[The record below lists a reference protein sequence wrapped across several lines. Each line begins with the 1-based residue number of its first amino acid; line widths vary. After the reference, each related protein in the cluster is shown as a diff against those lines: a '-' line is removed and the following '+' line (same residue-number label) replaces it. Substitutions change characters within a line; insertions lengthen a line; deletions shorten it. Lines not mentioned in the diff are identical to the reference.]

1 MADEIEVPPDATPAE
16 GVPLP
21 VAGTVAG
28 IAMQGSGTDIPF
40 EATPPPPD
48 PPERPKRDG
57 TLVERATLAAFWN
70 AAFLPLKLIV
80 KLLASIVIVRA
91 LGLDRFGVVTQLQA
105 LLGTLGMISDLGL
118 ERALPRF
125 IPEFEMTGGRAG
137 LSRLLRNVSLL
148 KGLTLVPFVLALV
161 LFPDFFITQFN
172 IATERA
178 RIVGERGP
186 DYGPLLLGMVA
197 LMLVLGAAS
206 DVSIQVLYAYF
217 RQKMTNALDILN
229 ALLIPGLQAVLVG
242 LFQLGVFGA
251 LVALLI
257 GTAVSVVVSLR
268 LMFRALGDERLGLRK
283 VTQRAPK
290 AGPAPNG
297 RTPRRPSTRSVWQR
311 FTAYSGMMYVMTLSS
326 ALYDQ
331 SFVVLALGLL
341 ITDNV
346 RLATEV
352 ALIGLAFKFVRQLLQ
367 ALVVPLTGVQTPLFA
382 RLYAEDRLDGLRTA
396 YASLTRFLILVLLPA
411 GAGLIIMT
419 RNLLVLLYLQP
430 GKGVVLPPEALP
442 AAVAAC
448 AILTIGLFGE
458 SMISIALNVLMV
470 YEDYQAVLIAR
481 AFALLSIPLL
491 IVLEP
496 SLGVVGVAAAVSIAA
511 LSSRFVA
518 LVFGLRR
525 LGLEFPLAF
534 LGRVA
539 LATLPI
545 LVVIGPL
552 ALLLPDAP
560 PKIPSVEWVGLAF
573 ANGVL
578 VLAAIFLFW
587 LVFRRLGGLL
597 AEDKQRFA
605 GMRLPGIKLLLRYM

>member
-40 EATPPPPD
+40 EATPPPE
-48 PPERPKRDG
+48 PPERPRRDG

-80 KLLASIVIVRA
+80 KLLASIVVVRVLTRA
-91 LGLDRFGVVTQLQA
+91 DFTVVTQLQA

-125 IPEFEMTGGRAG
+125 IPEFEMADGRAG
-137 LSRLLRNVSLL
+137 LSRLLRNVSLV
-148 KGLTLVPFVLALV
+148 KALTMVPFVLSLV
-161 LFPDFFITQFN
+161 LFPDFFTTQFH
-172 IATERA
+172 IETASA
-178 RIVGERGP
+178 RIMGQRGP
-186 DYGPLLLGMVA
+186 DYDPFLLGMIA
-197 LMLVLGAAS
+197 AMLVLGAAS

-229 ALLIPGLQAVLVG
+229 ALLIPGLQALLVG
-242 LFQLGVFGA
+242 VFKLSVFGA
-251 LVALLI
+251 LVALLV
-257 GTAVSVVVSLR
+257 GTAVSVVLSLR

-283 VTQRAPK
+283 VAHRPPK

-311 FTAYSGMMYVMTLSS
+311 FTAYSAMMYVMTLSS

-331 SFVVLALGLL
+331 SLVVLALGLL

-382 RLYAEDRLDGLRTA
+382 RLYAEGRLDGLQTA

-411 GAGLIIMT
+411 GVGLIIMS

-430 GKGVVLPPEALP
+430 NKTNVLPPDQLA
-442 AAVAAC
+442 AAVTAC

-496 SLGVVGVAAAVSIAA
+496 PFGVVGVAAAVSIAA

-518 LVFGLRR
+518 LIFGLRR
-525 LGLEFPLAF
+525 LELQFPLAF

-560 PKIPSVEWVGLAF
+560 PKIPSLEWFMLGF
-573 ANGVL
+573 ANAGL
-578 VLAAIFLFW
+578 VLAAVFLFW

>member
-40 EATPPPPD
+40 EATPPPE
-48 PPERPKRDG
+48 PPERPRRDG

-80 KLLASIVIVRA
+80 KLLASIVVVRVLTRA
-91 LGLDRFGVVTQLQA
+91 DFTVVTQLQA

-125 IPEFEMTGGRAG
+125 IPEFEMADGRAG
-137 LSRLLRNVSLL
+137 LSRLLRNVSLV
-148 KGLTLVPFVLALV
+148 KALTMVPFVLSLV
-161 LFPDFFITQFN
+161 LFPDFFTTQFH
-172 IATERA
+172 IETASA
-178 RIVGERGP
+178 RIMGQRGP
-186 DYGPLLLGMVA
+186 DYDPFLLGMIA
-197 LMLVLGAAS
+197 AMLVLGAAS

-229 ALLIPGLQAVLVG
+229 ALLIPGLQALLVG
-242 LFQLGVFGA
+242 VFKLSVFGA
-251 LVALLI
+251 LVALLV
-257 GTAVSVVVSLR
+257 GTAVSVVLSLR

-283 VTQRAPK
+283 VTHRPPK
-290 AGPAPNG
+290 AEPAPNG

-311 FTAYSGMMYVMTLSS
+311 FTAYSAMMYVMTLSS

-331 SFVVLALGLL
+331 SLVVLALGLL

-382 RLYAEDRLDGLRTA
+382 RLYAEGRLDGLQTA

-411 GAGLIIMT
+411 GVGLIIMS

-430 GKGVVLPPEALP
+430 NKTNVLPPDQLA
-442 AAVAAC
+442 AAVTAC

-496 SLGVVGVAAAVSIAA
+496 PFGVVGVAAAVSIAA

-518 LVFGLRR
+518 LIFGLRR
-525 LGLEFPLAF
+525 LGLQFPLAF

-560 PKIPSVEWVGLAF
+560 PKIPSLEWFMLGF
-573 ANGVL
+573 ANAGL
-578 VLAAIFLFW
+578 VLAAVFLFW

>member
-1 MADEIEVPPDATPAE
+1 V
-16 GVPLP
+16 
-21 VAGTVAG
+21 
-28 IAMQGSGTDIPF
+28 
-40 EATPPPPD
+40 
-48 PPERPKRDG
+48 
-57 TLVERATLAAFWN
+57 
-70 AAFLPLKLIV
+70 
-80 KLLASIVIVRA
+80 
-91 LGLDRFGVVTQLQA
+91 
-105 LLGTLGMISDLGL
+105 
-118 ERALPRF
+118 
-125 IPEFEMTGGRAG
+125 
-137 LSRLLRNVSLL
+137 
-148 KGLTLVPFVLALV
+148 
-161 LFPDFFITQFN
+161 
-172 IATERA
+172 
-178 RIVGERGP
+178 
-186 DYGPLLLGMVA
+186 
-197 LMLVLGAAS
+197 MLVLGAAS

-229 ALLIPGLQAVLVG
+229 ALLIPGLQALLVG
-242 LFQLGVFGA
+242 LFKLGVFGA
-251 LVALLI
+251 LIALLI
-257 GTAVSVVVSLR
+257 GTAVSVVLSVR
-268 LMFRALGDERLGLRK
+268 LMFRAVGDERLGLRW
-283 VTQRAPK
+283 VTRRAPK

-311 FTAYSGMMYVMTLSS
+311 FTAYSAMMYVMTLSS

-331 SFVVLALGLL
+331 SLVVLALGLL

-382 RLYAEDRLDGLRTA
+382 RLYAEDRLEGLQTA

-411 GAGLIIMT
+411 GAGLIIMS

-430 GKGVVLPPEALP
+430 NKANVLPPELLST
-442 AAVAAC
+442 AVAAC

-496 SLGVVGVAAAVSIAA
+496 PLGVVGVATAVSIAA
-511 LSSRFVA
+511 LGSRFVA
-518 LVFGLRR
+518 LIFGLRR
-525 LGLEFPLAF
+525 LGLQFPLAF

-539 LATLPI
+539 LATVPI

-552 ALLLPDAP
+552 ALLLPAAP
-560 PKIPSVEWVGLAF
+560 PQILSLEWFGLAF
-573 ANGVL
+573 ADGVL
-578 VLAAIFLFW
+578 VLAAVFLFW